1 MGSAPHRGY
10 CPTLRSSHLGNSSP
24 PAEVATAPQGPV
36 VTETNHRTP
45 RSLAVAASGADEPD
59 GHAAAILETD
69 TSLASS
75 ASASAQEPEG
85 EGQQGDVL
93 KGTSQRI
100 EASSLA
106 SGTLLKYACTLSL
119 GTNFA
124 PRTLGRS

>member
-1 MGSAPHRGY
+1 MGDVPHRGY
-10 CPTLRSSHLGNSSP
+10 CPTLRSSHLGDSSP

-45 RSLAVAASGADEPD
+45 RSLAVAASGADGPD

-69 TSLASS
+69 ISLASS

-85 EGQQGDVL
+85 EGRQGDVL

-100 EASSLA
+100 EAS
-106 SGTLLKYACTLSL
+106 
-119 GTNFA
+119 FVD
-124 PRTLGRS
+124 